1 MKSKRTQSK
10 FKKMLQASSTRRKRL
25 SSNLRKKTLWRQR
38 SYVMSATAECY

>member
-10 FKKMLQASSTRRKRL
+10 FKKMLQTSSTRRKRL

-38 SYVMSATAECY
+38 SYVMSATAECC